1 MSEQP
6 SPPPPAGTDV
16 RESLRQL
23 TQLLR
28 EAPHLEPE
36 AQESLAELVHDLGRD
51 LDPASLSAEE
61 SAHLR
66 DLVAHLTQTLYHAK
80 HDRGLLAQALA
91 RLEDVALRAEAQA
104 PRTTEIARRIM
115 EVLANLGI

>member
-1 MSEQP
+1 MAEQP
-6 SPPPPAGTDV
+6 PPSTPTGPDV
-16 RESLRQL
+16 REGFHQL

-36 AQESLAELVHDLGRD
+36 AQEALAELVHDLGRD

-66 DLVAHLTQTLYHAK
+66 DLVAQLTQTLRHAK
-80 HDRGLLAQALA
+80 HDRSLLEAARA
-91 RLEDVALRAEAQA
+91 RLEEVALRAEAKA
-104 PRTTEIARRIM
+104 PMTTDIARRIM